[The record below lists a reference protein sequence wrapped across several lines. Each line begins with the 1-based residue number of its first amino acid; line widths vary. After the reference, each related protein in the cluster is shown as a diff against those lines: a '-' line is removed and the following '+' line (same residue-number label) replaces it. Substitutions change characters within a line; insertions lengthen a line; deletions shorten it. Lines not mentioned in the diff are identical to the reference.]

1 MATDYER
8 GYAQFAE
15 MVGVENI
22 EQLSNKLKSVCPDF
36 EVEVMSV
43 IGGRFWTRDG
53 IDLKTRSLCSICVLA
68 ALGRQNALRLN
79 LRMALRNGASVREIC
94 EAIFQVAIYAGFAA
108 AWDTL
113 EKLGEVLRE
122 DGLPP
127 LTSSPPSTTVPP
139 E

>member
-122 DGLPP
+122 EGLPP
-127 LTSSPPSTTVPP
+127 LTSSPLPTSAPP
-139 E
+139 G